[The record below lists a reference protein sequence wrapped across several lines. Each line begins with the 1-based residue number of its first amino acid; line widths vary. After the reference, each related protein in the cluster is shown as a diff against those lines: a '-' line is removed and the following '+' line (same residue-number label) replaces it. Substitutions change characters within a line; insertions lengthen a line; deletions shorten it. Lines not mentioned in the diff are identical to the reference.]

1 MSNLVTLIKKELLEQ
16 NRTKKLL
23 ILAVVFLFVAVASPI
38 FAQMTPMI
46 LKSISIPGM
55 NLNLPDPT
63 YTDSIDQFIKNV
75 SQIALLVIVFIVAG
89 SVVDEKNKKTLD
101 MVLSKPVSRV
111 TFVLSKFI
119 GYFVSIGLIFFASS
133 LIFYLYTV
141 SIFGGFSFIN
151 FLLMAMM
158 VCLYIL
164 MIVAVTI
171 FASTIVKNIVVAAGI
186 GFVSFILFGAVASLV
201 EAFKKFSPN
210 YVFSNYQH
218 IVSVGWTNELILPLL
233 STLLIVMLSVVASIV
248 LFKKQE
254 IER

>member
-46 LKSISIPGM
+46 LKSISIPGV

-171 FASTIVKNIVVAAGI
+171 FASTIVKNIVAA
-186 GFVSFILFGAVASLV
+186 A
-201 EAFKKFSPN
+201 
-210 YVFSNYQH
+210 
-218 IVSVGWTNELILPLL
+218 
-233 STLLIVMLSVVASIV
+233 
-248 LFKKQE
+248 
-254 IER
+254 